1 MEDEPEP
8 EPEEGEEVKKVQ
20 PKKGKKKWLLALW
33 RLINITIN
41 LIISVMRSNSREDDL
56 LKKLKNC
63 VGDLAESTAYPR
75 HSPSITRPNFIQ
87 PKENS
92 IFPSKK

>member
-1 MEDEPEP
+1 
-8 EPEEGEEVKKVQ
+8 
-20 PKKGKKKWLLALW
+20 
-33 RLINITIN
+33 
-41 LIISVMRSNSREDDL
+41 MRSNSREDDL